1 MDNELLDVKLVYA
14 GFTFVKELYDK
25 KFLFL
30 NEIVC
35 PSLHG
40 VCLGN

>member
-1 MDNELLDVKLVYA
+1 MDNELLDVKLIYA
-14 GFTFVKELYDK
+14 GFTFVKEYDK
-25 KFLFL
+25 NFLFL
-30 NEIVC
+30 NGIVC